1 MMMESAVQAYRA
13 LIRPKFLREE
23 IDLVLSSSD
32 RETAVSLQREG
43 YSSQEIRAALF
54 NYSPLAKII
63 KDEERFKAYMSRVL
77 PGEFPGTK
85 NEAVP
90 AALFSSLRNRYSTAA
105 LENLF
110 FDADV
115 ETLSE
120 LLDRGYSARDLQ
132 ESFMHQSLFSE
143 QISEEALQNAYESRV
158 FETLRTKRSA
168 AVAKEIDAARNEYLT
183 EMEIAQGKYVN
194 SAEADSFSVVIEG
207 SVLLHL
213 IVEKGFLP
221 ETAKLV
227 LMEQSQRA
235 KSDHGE
241 YAQKII
247 EECAHIK
254 YAYGE
259 ISNAPSSMDDVQSP
273 EDAYRWIART
283 HMLRNSLK
291 LLDYDSDLFILQELR
306 DQGFPED
313 LLKMAFMG
321 ASPVA
326 MEPGRS
332 PERYVDSLMEE
343 KRPGKNSFL
352 SSQEYISPE
361 DSYRIIAE
369 RLNDEL
375 IDRGETDGIQK
386 YRAYYDALIARE
398 MMLSHISD
406 EAIFKALSRFS
417 TKAQETEGMAE
428 AYGRFVLE
436 KAHRILAA
444 EDAFLSFRRLGELP
458 EGSVYSDLCA
468 RFTPMELFQSSLM
481 EHLRLN
487 PSIRRRLFEENV
499 MADLVET
506 CFTRCPDFDRDAM
519 LGILR
524 MSPAAILLDG
534 SRRPKAYAF
543 AENTIREAER
553 RMAGDDPA
561 KRKEDSILAEFNR
574 QCGLAAEGV
583 SVSVSAMSAY
593 QYGQS
598 ALKMLL
604 AGYDKNGVRA
614 CIEKIAQPRDMTPE
628 KFADVIMAST
638 QEVYNRI
645 QNLKSIN
652 YSAAQPETAGQ
663 DYQRRMAGL
672 MENRPYPQGR
682 MGRMD
687 IEIYK
692 SMLAEQRWT
701 TAQMEAAIQE
711 LSPIAAQA
719 GRNRNYIQYLRER
732 AKALLMEERK
742 RLERYKAELREERDR
757 NAEEAYRHY
766 QAQIRENFNLP
777 YAPRM
782 DEIIMTAMLAEG
794 FLAAEIVAAVDAL
807 SPLREGQT
815 NYGLSLFRHM
825 ETTEGAEIGKA
836 ADPEEAT
843 HEFAPQRVLDM
854 PLPLPADETG
864 ETA

>member
-1 MMMESAVQAYRA
+1 MMESAVQAYRA
-13 LIRPKFLREE
+13 LIRPRFLREE

-32 RETAVSLQREG
+32 RETAVALQREG

-54 NYSPLAKII
+54 NLSPLAKDI
-63 KDEERFKAYMSRVL
+63 KDEERFKAYLSRVL
-77 PGEFPGTK
+77 PGEFSGTK
-85 NEAVP
+85 GEAVP
-90 AALFSSLRNRYSTAA
+90 AALFFSLRNRYSTTV

-110 FDADV
+110 LDADV
-115 ETLSE
+115 EVLSS
-120 LLDRGYSARDLQ
+120 LLDQGYSARDLQ
-132 ESFMHQSLFSE
+132 EAFMHQSLFSE

-158 FETLRTKRSA
+158 FEILREKRSA
-168 AVAKEIDAARNEYLT
+168 AVAKELAAARNEYRA
-183 EMEIAQGKYVN
+183 EMEIARGNYVDG
-194 SAEADSFSVVIEG
+194 AEADSFSLVIEG

-221 ETAKLV
+221 ETAKVV
-227 LMEQSQRA
+227 LLEQSPRA
-235 KSDHGE
+235 KADHGE

-247 EECAHIK
+247 EECSHIK
-254 YAYGE
+254 YAYSE

-283 HMLRNSLK
+283 HMMRNGLK
-291 LLDYDSDLFILQELR
+291 LLDYESDLAVLSELR

-313 LLKMAFMG
+313 LLKMAFLG

-332 PERYVDSLMEE
+332 AERYVDSLMEE
-343 KRPGKNSFL
+343 KRPGKGAFL
-352 SSQEYISPE
+352 SSQDYISPE

-398 MMLSHISD
+398 MMLSHIPD
-406 EAIFKALSRFS
+406 DAIFKALLRFS

-428 AYGRFVLE
+428 AYGRFVIE

-444 EDAFLSFRRLGELP
+444 EDSFLSFRRLGELP

-468 RFTPMELFQSSLM
+468 RFTPMELFQSALM

-487 PSIRRRLFEENV
+487 PSIRRRLFEENI

-506 CFTRCPDFDRDAM
+506 CFTRCQDFDRDAM

-543 AENTIREAER
+543 PENTIREAER
-553 RMAGDDPA
+553 RLAGDDPA

-604 AGYDKNGVRA
+604 SGYDKNGVRA
-614 CIEKIAQPRDMTPE
+614 CIEKVAQPRDITPE
-628 KFADVIMAST
+628 KFADVIMTST
-638 QEVYNRI
+638 QEVYTRI
-645 QNLKSIN
+645 QNLKHIDF
-652 YSAAQPETAGQ
+652 SATQPQPETAGQ

-672 MENRPYPQGR
+672 MDNRPYPQV
-682 MGRMD
+682 RMD
-687 IEIYK
+687 VEIYK

-701 TAQMEAAIQE
+701 TAQMDAAVRE

-719 GRNRNYIQYLRER
+719 GRNQNYIQYLRER
-732 AKALLMEERK
+732 AKALLVEERK
-742 RLERYKAELREERDR
+742 RLERYKAELRDERDR
-757 NAEEAYRHY
+757 NADEAYRY
-766 QAQIRENFNLP
+766 YKAQIRENFTLP

-807 SPLREGQT
+807 SPLREGQS

-825 ETTEGAEIGKA
+825 ETSEKAEIVKA
-836 ADPEEAT
+836 EGPEEPT
-843 HEFAPQRVLDM
+843 QELAPQRVLDM
-854 PLPLPADETG
+854 PRPLPAEETG
-864 ETA
+864 VTA